1 MELYIFKPTG
11 ETRCPKTNEWF
22 GDMDG
27 QFVLARS
34 NFTYP
39 NPIYERIAIEVP
51 EGAELM
57 TYSFRKDRGFAGD
70 CILLAK
76 PKVKK
81 WLWERPHS
89 AYGGLVIR
97 TAKPMTESEVNALD
111 ITSHGW
117 RKVEGSEVEMMKYSE
132 KSLV

>member
-39 NPIYERIAIEVP
+39 NPIYERITIKVP
-51 EGAELM
+51 ENATGLSYHFRNANMMIQENYGVIEL
-57 TYSFRKDRGFAGD
+57 S
-70 CILLAK
+70 K
-76 PKVKK
+76 PKVKRWQWWDGIDGIK
-81 WLWERPHS
+81 IITER
-89 AYGGLVIR
+89 YF
-97 TAKPMTESEVNALD
+97 TEEEIQNHQRIGSY
-111 ITSHGW
+111 W
-117 RKVEGSEVEMMKYSE
+117 RKVEGSEVEE
-132 KSLV
+132 